1 MRLRWMLRVVLLGMA
16 ATGSANDALTG
27 CDTGLFQLRAGFE
40 GAGLARCAVI
50 EQDAVQL
57 EVLPE
62 DGGRINPSPWYGFH
76 VRALTAHAGNLQV
89 HLRYGEH
96 KHRYHPKVSVD
107 GRAWQR
113 LADADVELRDGGAVL
128 RLRPSQQGIY
138 VSAQENLNGEYYRA
152 WRASIAKRAGA
163 QWREVGRTVGDRPIW
178 ALHTN
183 AGAANYIL
191 LLGRQHPPEVSG
203 AMAFMRFA
211 ERLLE
216 IEREDCPREKTRL
229 EGAKGRAD
237 AARCRFFRTHGFVMV
252 PLLNPDG
259 VAAGHWRHNL
269 RQTDLNRDWGRF
281 EQPETHAVLAVVDDL
296 ERQRK
301 RLRVMLDF
309 HSTRR
314 NVFYTQDDD
323 SPTRPAD
330 FAKRWLDAAKA
341 AGTPLYAFEHA
352 PRPLRDQGTAKNYY
366 YRRFGVPS
374 ITYEVADEENRKLV
388 AASAATFATALVD
401 VLAAEDDMPPAVCAD
416 LFCLL
421 IAANQASSVMLAEEQ
436 LLSPSAA
443 VTIAAATA
451 WVAEEQARPGAA
463 RSSNYLDFEARL
475 VELAGTA
482 ASNLHIGR
490 SRQDLHGT
498 MRRMLVRQ
506 RWLATMHDQ
515 LNARRRLLALA
526 TREANTPVPAYTH
539 GVQAQPTTFGHY
551 LLAFSAALGRDT
563 ERTRQGF
570 ARLNRS
576 PLGAAA
582 LGTSGFAL
590 NRHRLAALLGFDAPV
605 ENSLDANLV
614 SSADYKLELASIL
627 SQSAVAVGRFA
638 QDMHTQYH
646 DPQPWIALHRS
657 STSGSSIMPQK
668 RNPRAIDRLR
678 SAASAVVGQ
687 AHQVLLDAH
696 NVNTG
701 MHDYRRLAPTLA
713 LADQADDLYRRY
725 ALLLDSLHVD
735 AARALEELR
744 RGYSTMTAVADLLV
758 READVPF
765 RDAHSYASAL
775 VDLCRRTNQPADGVS
790 NKALRRVYEQTL
802 GVPLPV
808 SPQTIRDAL
817 QPAAMIAGRRG
828 FGGPQPAEMQRALA
842 AHGQA
847 LAADESWLADTEAR
861 LRQARQTLREAFEEL
876 RIGAG

>member
-1 MRLRWMLRVVLLGMA
+1 M
-16 ATGSANDALTG
+16 
-27 CDTGLFQLRAGFE
+27 
-40 GAGLARCAVI
+40 
-50 EQDAVQL
+50 
-57 EVLPE
+57 
-62 DGGRINPSPWYGFH
+62 
-76 VRALTAHAGNLQV
+76 
-89 HLRYGEH
+89 
-96 KHRYHPKVSVD
+96 
-107 GRAWQR
+107 
-113 LADADVELRDGGAVL
+113 
-128 RLRPSQQGIY
+128 
-138 VSAQENLNGEYYRA
+138 
-152 WRASIAKRAGA
+152 
-163 QWREVGRTVGDRPIW
+163 
-178 ALHTN
+178 
-183 AGAANYIL
+183 
-191 LLGRQHPPEVSG
+191 
-203 AMAFMRFA
+203 
-211 ERLLE
+211 
-216 IEREDCPREKTRL
+216 
-229 EGAKGRAD
+229 
-237 AARCRFFRTHGFVMV
+237 
-252 PLLNPDG
+252 
-259 VAAGHWRHNL
+259 
-269 RQTDLNRDWGRF
+269 
-281 EQPETHAVLAVVDDL
+281 LAVVDDL

-314 NVFYTQDDD
+314 NVFYTQDDA

-401 VLAAEDDMPPAVCAD
+401 VLAAEDDMPPAVCVD

-475 VELAGTA
+475 VELAE
-482 ASNLHIGR
+482 L
-490 SRQDLHGT
+490 
-498 MRRMLVRQ
+498 
-506 RWLATMHDQ
+506 
-515 LNARRRLLALA
+515 RRRTSTSGARGRTCTAPCAGCWCASAGWQRCTASSMRVGVSWRWA

-551 LLAFSAALGRDT
+551 LLAFSAALDRDT

-678 SAASAVVGQ
+678 SVASAVVGQ

-842 AHGQA
+842 AHRQA
-847 LAADESWLADTEAR
+847 LAADEGWLADTEAR